1 MTGRSLHDALLR
13 ALRDWSLREHI
24 MRTADEPTSDA
35 DQEAEWQIVRRI
47 PARELSNMARFL
59 ARHYYTERIVRLFR
73 HIHRLSAW
81 TGRDPRVVLNSQQG
95 NAVLDHAVVGSLETA
110 EAIAGLIEHY
120 LLEDDA
126 TIRAQ
131 FPYWRDLVHYHGA
144 MFRLEARREAVIATH
159 FPCRSP
165 SAEIK
170 QFEWDL
176 PAIIA
181 ALRKFDQPNIK
192 NMNTPCLL
200 LIAASANQH
209 VTTLRCLPQLQ
220 LLFLAADGMR
230 TVEELSSKA
239 RLSLSDT
246 QTALQQM
253 KAVGAIMWEEL
264 R

>member
-24 MRTADEPTSDA
+24 RTAGETTSDA
-35 DQEAEWQIVRRI
+35 GEDTEWQILRRM
-47 PARELSNMARFL
+47 PAQEISNMARFL

-73 HIHRLSAW
+73 HIHRLSPR

-95 NAVLDHAVVGSLETA
+95 NAVLDHAVVGSPQTTD
-110 EAIAGLIEHY
+110 AIAGLIEHY
-120 LLEDDA
+120 LFEDDA
-126 TIRAQ
+126 TIRSQ

-144 MFRLEARREAVIATH
+144 MFRLEARRDTLIATH

-181 ALRKFDQPNIK
+181 ALRESDRPNIE

-220 LLFLAADGMR
+220 LLFLTADGTR
-230 TVEELSSKA
+230 TVEELRSKSG
-239 RLSLSDT
+239 LSLSDT

-253 KAVGAIMWEEL
+253 KAIGAIWWDEL